1 MSRAD
6 VKTPEAWG
14 IYYISMVEVL
24 NRYSECGKL
33 AF

>member
-6 VKTPEAWG
+6 VKTPEAWARR
-14 IYYISMVEVL
+14 YISMVEVS